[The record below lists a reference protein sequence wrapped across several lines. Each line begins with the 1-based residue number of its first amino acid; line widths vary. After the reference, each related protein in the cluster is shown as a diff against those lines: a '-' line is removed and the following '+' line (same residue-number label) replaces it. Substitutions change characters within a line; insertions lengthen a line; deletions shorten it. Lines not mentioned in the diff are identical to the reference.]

1 MTIDSYKRASTPEIT
16 MVLAMADNGI
26 IGDAGKLPWYLP
38 ADLKHFK
45 AITKG
50 SPMVMGHKTF
60 DSLPGLLPGRR
71 HIVLT
76 RDPNW
81 TAQGAEKASTLDDAI
96 KIAGTPKISIIGG
109 AQIYKLFENY
119 ADKIILT
126 QVHINAH
133 GDTMMDKFDTSVWQ
147 ETQRV
152 YHEAVDKQAAHSFIT
167 LVRKI

>member
-1 MTIDSYKRASTPEIT
+1 MTIDNCEPSSKSEII

-26 IGDAGKLPWYLP
+26 IGDDGKLPWHLP

-50 SPMVMGHKTF
+50 SPMIMGRKTF

-76 RDPNW
+76 RDPDW
-81 TAQGAEKASTLDDAI
+81 SAQGAEKASNVLDAI
-96 KIAGTPKISIIGG
+96 ALADTPKICIIGG
-109 AQIYKLFENY
+109 AQIYGLFESH

-126 QVHINAH
+126 RVHIDAH
-133 GDTMMDKFDTSVWQ
+133 GDTMMKQFDTAIWQ
-147 ETQRV
+147 ETHRT
-152 YHEAVDKQAAHSFIT
+152 YHQAIDDYAAHSFIT
-167 LVRKI
+167 LERKK